1 MTTSSASWLSWL
13 AAKKSELSEEGCK
26 IDESICDEASFVSAF
41 KKLCIEKKEIFPVQF
56 INPLVFSCKKVFPFV
71 EAIAEQ
77 IPGLSPSA
85 LKGLVWGATYS
96 VIEASTLKHLLLLSL
111 ICSKYGTKDRSRL
124 PTVVNVLVGLNNALI
139 SIAVDNG
146 SYPYDLALQLPLQEF
161 FGVYTDS
168 YAYVVSIIKKHGQ
181 GMRCP
186 RLVSSDTRAL
196 TSIGT
201 SSNLMAQSSLDEYI
215 GERNRKFEESKKK
228 YQNQLIEE
236 NVKQERCRHE
246 EGRGWGWQPLLQR
259 RGSADHR
266 DHNPL
271 WVQAEFK
278 LIDHI
283 AGGRC
288 SSVDKVQNIS
298 TKEYFACKTI
308 YFSQASSE
316 AEIADLEKKA
326 KEEVKIM
333 RKLTHEHIVSVILH
347 VERKDRISILM
358 TPIADKD
365 LRQYLN
371 ECTSHLFPIAM
382 VNPIY
387 RWFGSLLHALDHAH
401 LRKIRHRD
409 IKPANILIEG
419 GKPYL
424 ADFGLALDFTKQE
437 TSSTHSLYVQ
447 GTPVYFAPESSPGGD
462 HGPPAD
468 VFALGCVFSE
478 MLTVANKRSLEDY
491 QNFRYTKEDSI
502 YGHYAFHK
510 QLPQV
515 RSWINGFSKGDRN
528 ELLVF
533 TIQGMIQEDIGKRLT
548 ARKALETLMS
558 DTGLFIHN
566 DCLRVSTNST
576 D

>member
-1 MTTSSASWLSWL
+1 MSSAR
-13 AAKKSELSEEGCK
+13 
-26 IDESICDEASFVSAF
+26 
-41 KKLCIEKKEIFPVQF
+41 
-56 INPLVFSCKKVFPFV
+56 
-71 EAIAEQ
+71 
-77 IPGLSPSA
+77 
-85 LKGLVWGATYS
+85 
-96 VIEASTLKHLLLLSL
+96 LL
-111 ICSKYGTKDRSRL
+111 
-124 PTVVNVLVGLNNALI
+124 
-139 SIAVDNG
+139 
-146 SYPYDLALQLPLQEF
+146 
-161 FGVYTDS
+161 
-168 YAYVVSIIKKHGQ
+168 
-181 GMRCP
+181 
-186 RLVSSDTRAL
+186 DTCVL
-196 TSIGT
+196 TSIET
-201 SSNLMAQSSLDEYI
+201 APNLIAQSSLDEYT
-215 GERNRKFEESKKK
+215 GERNRKFEASKKK

-236 NVKQERCRHE
+236 KVKQERHRQE
-246 EGRGWGWQPLLQR
+246 EGRVWGRQPFVQPHS
-259 RGSADHR
+259 SADHR
-266 DHNPL
+266 DDNPL
-271 WVQAEFK
+271 WIQAEFK
-278 LIDHI
+278 LVDHI
-283 AGGRC
+283 AAGGRY

-316 AEIADLEKKA
+316 AEIADLKKRA

-333 RKLTHEHIVSVILH
+333 RKLTHEHIASVILH

-371 ECTSHLFPIAM
+371 ECISQSFPIAM

-419 GKPYL
+419 GQPYL
-424 ADFGLALDFTKQE
+424 ADFGLALDFTEQE
-437 TSSTHSLYVQ
+437 TSCTHSLYVQ
-447 GTPVYFAPESSPGGD
+447 GTPVYSAPESSPGGD

-491 QNFRYTKEDSI
+491 QNFRYAKEESI

-510 QLPQV
+510 RLPQV
-515 RSWINGFSKGDRN
+515 RSWINRFSKGDRN

-533 TIQGMIQEDIGKRLT
+533 TIQEMMQEDICKRLT

-576 D
+576 G